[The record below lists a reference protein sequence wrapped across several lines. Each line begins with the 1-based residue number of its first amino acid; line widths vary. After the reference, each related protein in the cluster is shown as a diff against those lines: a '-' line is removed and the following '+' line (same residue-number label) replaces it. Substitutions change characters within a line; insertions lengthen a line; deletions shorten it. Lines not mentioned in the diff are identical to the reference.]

1 MMNLLRYE
9 NDSTMIQTH
18 LLQKICVG
26 VWLKREAPQ
35 DGKHLASLNCAP
47 DMRWAAEP
55 KHG

>member
-1 MMNLLRYE
+1 
-9 NDSTMIQTH
+9 MIETH
-18 LLQKICVG
+18 LLQQICVG
-26 VWLKREAPQ
+26 VWLKRGAPQ